1 MNVEPVSYT
10 HLDVYKRQRKQ
21 LKKTKE
27 THDFKHGCRGVPVVA
42 RADEFGQAEVNRSD
56 VQAESQGGVE
66 SALKNQ
72 RFMD

>member
-1 MNVEPVSYT
+1 
-10 HLDVYKRQRKQ
+10 

-27 THDFKHGCRGVPVVA
+27 THDFEHGCESVPVVA
-42 RADEFGQAEVNRSD
+42 RVDDFGKAEVNRSD

-72 RFMD
+72 RFMV